1 MISFIYRAACCQ
13 LLLVA
18 ILKSQILYIYKTP
31 NCIIKINEPA
41 ALSLYLKEF
50 DLRNFFLLF

>member
-1 MISFIYRAACCQ
+1 MISFIYCAACCQ

-31 NCIIKINEPA
+31 NCIIT
-41 ALSLYLKEF
+41 LLKS
-50 DLRNFFLLF
+50 NSIKNNN